1 MAATSCLTSYYP
13 TWETTHDNFLNFTQT
28 LDDDPSPLFFPQ
40 PPPPPQ
46 PVPSHHLLEPSAAE
60 LLFGGFNYNHD
71 FVLPEPTP
79 VDPLFNSGDPI
90 FSGDCFPLPPD
101 FSFQQELEFREPPPK
116 RQKLFHSEE
125 EDITQSCF
133 GVFIPNPPRLHEFKP
148 PPPPPLPEL
157 PGGPLTAYCSE
168 AESWMAGKKSDGGK
182 TLSPQSIAARE
193 RRRRITE
200 KTQEL
205 AKLIPG
211 GQKMNTAE
219 MFQAAY
225 NYIKFMQ
232 TQVSVLQSCLSPS
245 QENGE
250 TFMNEDLETLVGS
263 SLIQEK
269 LYSKDKCLVPEKFI
283 QTLPNSQD
291 LLMSSI
297 NPPN

>member
-1 MAATSCLTSYYP
+1 MAVSSCLTSYYP

-28 LDDDPSPLFFPQ
+28 LDDDPPPLFFPE
-40 PPPPPQ
+40 PPPPQ
-46 PVPSHHLLEPSAAE
+46 PVVDSHHLLKPSAAE
-60 LLFGGFNYNHD
+60 PLFSGFNNPD
-71 FVLPEPTP
+71 FVLP
-79 VDPLFNSGDPI
+79 VDPISNFDYPV
-90 FSGDCFPLPPD
+90 FSGDCFSLPPD
-101 FSFQQELEFREPPPK
+101 FSFQQELEFRQPPPK
-116 RQKLFHSEE
+116 RQKLFRSEEE
-125 EDITQSCF
+125 EDISQNCF
-133 GVFIPNPPRLHEFKP
+133 RVFIPNPPRLRHEFK

-157 PGGPLTAYCSE
+157 PGGSLRAYCAE
-168 AESWMAGKKSDGGK
+168 AESWNVGKKSDSGK

-250 TFMNEDLETLVGS
+250 TFINEDLETLVGS

-269 LYSKDKCLVPEKFI
+269 LYLKDKCLVPEKFI
-283 QTLPNSQD
+283 QILPNSQD

-297 NPPN
+297 N

>member
-1 MAATSCLTSYYP
+1 MAASSCLTSYYP
-13 TWETTHDNFLNFTQT
+13 TWETTHDNFLNFTQIF
-28 LDDDPSPLFFPQ
+28 DDH
-40 PPPPPQ
+40 PPPQ
-46 PVPSHHLLEPSAAE
+46 PVDSHHLLEPPAGE
-60 LLFGGFNYNHD
+60 LLFGGFNNHD
-71 FVLPEPTP
+71 LVLPEPTP
-79 VDPLFNSGDPI
+79 VDPHFNSDYPV
-90 FSGDCFPLPPD
+90 FSGECFSLPPD
-101 FSFQQELEFREPPPK
+101 FSFQQDLAFRQPLPK

-148 PPPPPLPEL
+148 PPPLPEL
-157 PGGPLTAYCSE
+157 PRASLTAYSSE

-245 QENGE
+245 QENEE
-250 TFMNEDLETLVGS
+250 TFMNEELETLVGS

-291 LLMSSI
+291 QLVSSI
-297 NPPN
+297 NPPTK

>member
-1 MAATSCLTSYYP
+1 MDTI
-13 TWETTHDNFLNFTQT
+13 
-28 LDDDPSPLFFPQ
+28 
-40 PPPPPQ
+40 
-46 PVPSHHLLEPSAAE
+46 
-60 LLFGGFNYNHD
+60 
-71 FVLPEPTP
+71 
-79 VDPLFNSGDPI
+79 FNSGDPI
-90 FSGDCFPLPPD
+90 FSGDCFSLPPD

-116 RQKLFHSEE
+116 RKKLFQSKE

-133 GVFIPNPPRLHEFKP
+133 GVFIPNPPRLHEFN

-157 PGGPLTAYCSE
+157 PCAPLTAYYSE
-168 AESWMAGKKSDGGK
+168 GESWNVGKKSDGGK

-250 TFMNEDLETLVGS
+250 TLINEDLETLVGS

-269 LYSKDKCLVPEKFI
+269 LYSKEKCLVPEKFI

-297 NPPN
+297 NPPI